1 MAYQLV
7 FTELEGRRVQIEVKE
22 AGDSQT
28 VSDDGD
34 VSGSAVVEQ
43 LRDALVK
50 NLE

>member
-1 MAYQLV
+1 VAYQLV
-7 FTELEGRRVQIEVKE
+7 FSALDGGRIQIEVKE
-22 AGDSQT
+22 AVDSQT

-34 VSGSAVVEQ
+34 ISGSAVVEQ